1 MSTTTDTKVYVVT
14 GANRGLGLGLVQSLL
29 VRPQHTVVATVRSA
43 EAKKSLQAEVKT
55 VTPGTN
61 STLFIIQF
69 DFSTS
74 IAPEEVESTFAA
86 LKIDHIDVLIL
97 NAGGAQP
104 MVQPSLTTAPD
115 LRAAFE
121 TNTIAPLLVFQGL
134 KSYLLCAKSTPKL
147 IWVTS
152 SVGSIGDMDAFGGGA
167 YGPSRAAQ
175 NWLAR
180 SIHLEMNGTKGE
192 TKMIVV
198 PLHPGWVQTRAGQYV
213 VDQWKEELKKVEY
226 EIEKPPTSVG
236 VSVEGM
242 IGVIEGAGV
251 EQSGQFLTF
260 EGKTLPW

>member
-1 MSTTTDTKVYVVT
+1 MSATTETKVYVVT

-29 VRPQHTVVATVRSA
+29 ARPQHTVVATVRSEQA
-43 EAKKSLQAEVKT
+43 TQSLEDEVKS
-55 VTPGTN
+55 VTKGTG
-61 STLFIIQF
+61 STLEIIQY
-69 DFSTS
+69 DFSTA
-74 IAPEEVESTFAA
+74 IAPNQVESTFAK
-86 LKIDHIDVLIL
+86 LNIQHIDVLVL

-104 MVQPSLTTAPD
+104 MVPPSETTAED

-134 KSYLLCAKSTPKL
+134 KSYLLQAKSTPKL

-152 SVGSIGDMDAFGGGA
+152 SVGSIGDMDPFGGGA

-180 SIHLEMNGTKGE
+180 SIHLEFNGTKGD
-192 TKMIVV
+192 TRLIAI

-213 VDQWKEELKKVEY
+213 VDQWQSALKAIDY
-226 EIEKPPTSVG
+226 NIEKPPTTLEDSV
-236 VSVEGM
+236 SGM
-242 IGVIEGAGV
+242 IKVIDDATA

-260 EGKTLPW
+260 EGKSLPW